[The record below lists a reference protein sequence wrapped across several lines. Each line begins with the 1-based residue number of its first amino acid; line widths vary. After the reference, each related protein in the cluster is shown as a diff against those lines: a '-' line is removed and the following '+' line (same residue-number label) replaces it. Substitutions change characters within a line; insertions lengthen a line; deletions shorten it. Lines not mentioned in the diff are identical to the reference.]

1 MYSFLFFLLSNIPL
15 YGYITVCLS
24 IQVLMDSWIFQVL
37 GITIKAAM
45 NICMHV
51 CPLLE
56 HMLSFLLDKYQIEE
70 WLDQMAGV
78 YLAF

>member
-1 MYSFLFFLLSNIPL
+1 
-15 YGYITVCLS
+15 
-24 IQVLMDSWIFQVL
+24 
-37 GITIKAAM
+37 M

-56 HMLSFLLDKYQIEE
+56 HMLSFLLDKYQIVE